1 MAKSPVSPRIAVLVA
16 PLALAACVGADGPMA
31 GSPPPRG
38 AIAFEAIDG
47 APQAVNQRLA
57 GRLAGEAEARQIQ
70 VVADRA
76 GARYR
81 VRGYMATTQA
91 GSGATVSYVWDVFD
105 PERRRSTRIS
115 GEERI
120 EAHGRDAWA
129 GVDDAAAGRIAS
141 RSMDQIATWLA
152 TPQTAPQAV
161 PAPAS
166 AIAESAPAAA
176 PVAAPSPVIASSTTG
191 TGSSQVMSFASPQ
204 AAPASAPPRPTS
216 GTGGPLIPAE
226 PPR

>member
-1 MAKSPVSPRIAVLVA
+1 MAHSLVVPRIAVLVA

-70 VVADRA
+70 VVSDRA

-81 VRGYMATTQA
+81 VRGYMATARA
-91 GSGATVSYVWDVFD
+91 GNGATVSYVWDVFD

-141 RSMDQIATWLA
+141 RSMEQIATWLA
-152 TPQTAPQAV
+152 TPQTAPQA
-161 PAPAS
+161 APAV
-166 AIAESAPAAA
+166 ATATAEPAPAAA
-176 PVAAPSPVIASSTTG
+176 PTATSQPVVAASTTG
-191 TGSSQVMSFASPQ
+191 AGSSQVMSFASPQ
-204 AAPASAPPRPTS
+204 AAPVGAPPPAPG

-226 PPR
+226 PAR

>member
-1 MAKSPVSPRIAVLVA
+1 MARTSVSPRVVLFAA

-70 VVADRA
+70 VVADR
-76 GARYR
+76 GSARYR
-81 VRGYMATTQA
+81 VRGYMATA
-91 GSGATVSYVWDVFD
+91 RSGNGATVSYVWDVFD

-120 EAHGRDAWA
+120 ESHGRDAWA
-129 GVDDAAAGRIAS
+129 GVDEAAAGRIAS
-141 RSMDQIATWLA
+141 RSMEQIATWLA
-152 TPQTAPQAV
+152 TPQTAPQAGPAPTAV
-161 PAPAS
+161 AESVPPAAPAPA
-166 AIAESAPAAA
+166 PQ
-176 PVAAPSPVIASSTTG
+176 PVVAASTAG

-204 AAPASAPPRPTS
+204 AAPVGAPPPAPG